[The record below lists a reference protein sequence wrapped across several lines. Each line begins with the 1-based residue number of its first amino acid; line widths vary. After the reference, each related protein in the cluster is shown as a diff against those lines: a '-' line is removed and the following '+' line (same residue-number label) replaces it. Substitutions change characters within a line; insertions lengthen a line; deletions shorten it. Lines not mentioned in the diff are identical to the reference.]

1 MVSFSDDWL
10 SELSL
15 ADTLDVAITFARREA
30 ELAGSLRPA
39 MLDLLDRRAYDELVN
54 FDLEYQEGVNVMD
67 YVHAR
72 QCLGFFQKLE
82 PLGEVLGLDRE
93 ELAWKK
99 FLQSEVDCRLTNEIF
114 RSERQGKLCFLPE
127 VSTALLAARF
137 KIARILGPVPS
148 FGSLKPTLGPGASTT
163 VLRKNAVPANKLLD
177 TLACSTNTIPWLPLI
192 FGQHPHLLY
201 ANSSVETEIH
211 VSPDLEL
218 TRVDDVWTTEVR
230 EDRGR
235 LSFVSK
241 DAKSYR
247 SIVVEPSLTSYYQ
260 LGIGSHIAD
269 RLRGTGIDIRDQK
282 TNQNL
287 ARLGSVRGSLATLDL
302 SSASDTISSELVR
315 YLLPDEWYSLLCGFR
330 SSEVE
335 YKGEIIALE
344 KFSSMGN
351 GYTFPLETLIFY
363 ALTWAAS
370 PHHERSFINAYG
382 DDLICGSESATT
394 VVNLLSYCGF
404 TVNRSKSYISG
415 PFRESCGADF
425 YCGVDIRPYRLKECL
440 SVEKLFTLHNWYF
453 RHWDEEG
460 CNLVLSFIPP
470 SLRIWG
476 PEGYGDG
483 HLLCHRPERRLH
495 KRCHGW
501 GGFVFDT
508 LTTKPKKS
516 LRKLPGDYLQV
527 LYSIYARDS
536 GENQTQ
542 PSEFPPMA
550 VKGRLVK
557 TYPSSSTRRYKRI
570 SIYTLSVG

>member
-1 MVSFSDDWL
+1 MISFPDDWL
-10 SELSL
+10 GELSID
-15 ADTLDVAITFARREA
+15 DTLDVAITFARREA
-30 ELAGSLRPA
+30 ELAGSLRSA
-39 MLDLLDRRAYDELVN
+39 MLDLLDRRAFSELVDFELEYDEDVC
-54 FDLEYQEGVNVMD
+54 VMD
-67 YVHAR
+67 YIHAR

-93 ELAWKK
+93 AAAWEK
-99 FLQSEVDCRLTNEIF
+99 FLKSELDCLLTNEIF
-114 RSERQGKLCFLPE
+114 RLERQGKLCFLPE
-127 VSTALLAARF
+127 VSSALLAARF

-148 FGSLKPTLGPGASTT
+148 FGSLKPLLGPGASTT
-163 VLRKNAVPANKLLD
+163 VLRKRAVPAEKLVGS
-177 TLACSTNTIPWLPLI
+177 LACSTNTIPWLPSI

-201 ANSSVETEIH
+201 ANSSH
-211 VSPDLEL
+211 S
-218 TRVDDVWTTEVR
+218 VDEEANEDVWTAVIR

-235 LSFVSK
+235 LSFVPK
-241 DAKSYR
+241 DAKSFR

-260 LGIGSHIAD
+260 LGIGNYIAT
-269 RLRGTGIDIRDQK
+269 RLRGTGIDIHNQE

-302 SSASDTISSELVR
+302 SSASDTISTELVR
-315 YLLPDEWYSLLCGFR
+315 YLVPDDWYSLLCGFR
-330 SSEVE
+330 SGVVE
-335 YKGEIIALE
+335 YQGEPIVLE

-382 DDLICGSESATT
+382 DDLVCGSESATS
-394 VVNLLSYCGF
+394 VVSLLNYCGF
-404 TVNRSKSYISG
+404 TVNKTKSYTDG

-425 YCGVDIRPYRLKECL
+425 FRGINIRPYRLKSLL
-440 SVEKLFTLHNWYF
+440 SVEKLFSLHNWYF

-476 PEGYGDG
+476 PDGYGDG
-483 HLLCHRPERRLH
+483 HLLCNLPLRRLH
-495 KRCHGW
+495 RRHDGW

-516 LRKLPGDYLQV
+516 TRVLPGDYLQV

-536 GENQTQ
+536 GESQAHER
-542 PSEFPPMA
+542 EFPA
-550 VKGRLVK
+550 LSSNWRVVK
-557 TYPSSSTRRYKRI
+557 TYPSSSRRRYKRI